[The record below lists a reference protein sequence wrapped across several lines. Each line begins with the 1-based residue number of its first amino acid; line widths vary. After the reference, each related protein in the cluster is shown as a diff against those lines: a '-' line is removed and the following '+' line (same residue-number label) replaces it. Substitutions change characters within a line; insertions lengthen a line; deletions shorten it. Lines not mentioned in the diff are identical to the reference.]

1 MIQEAIQALRSSHF
15 VLIHDDKGRENEIDM
30 VIAGEKI
37 SPEHIAVMRKDGG
50 GLICLAI
57 SQDFAFKLGL
67 TYMQNILQAVSSI
80 NPVFAK
86 LTSGKSPYG
95 DDPSFSIA
103 INHRGTYTGITDFDR
118 ALTISKMSEIC
129 KRIDT
134 GGINEFANN
143 FRAPGHVPILIAS
156 KKLLQDRTGHTE
168 LCIYL
173 AQLANLT
180 AAMVICEMLDN
191 ETHRALSITKAKT
204 YSTKYQIPLLEADEL
219 RACAK
224 VA

>member
-1 MIQEAIQALRSSHF
+1 LIQEAIQALRSSHF

-57 SQDFAFKLGL
+57 SHDSAFKLGL

-103 INHRGTYTGITDFDR
+103 INHRDTYTGITDFDR

-134 GGINEFANN
+134 GGINEFANC

-180 AAMVICEMLDN
+180 AAVVICEMLDN

-204 YSTKYQIPLLEADEL
+204 YSTKYQIPLIEADEL

>member
-1 MIQEAIQALRSSHF
+1 LIQEAIQALRSSHF

-57 SQDFAFKLGL
+57 SHDSAFKLGL

-103 INHRGTYTGITDFDR
+103 INHRDTYTGITDFDR

-134 GGINEFANN
+134 GGINEFANS

-180 AAMVICEMLDN
+180 AAVVICEMLDN

-204 YSTKYQIPLLEADEL
+204 YSTKYQIPLIEADEL

>member
-57 SQDFAFKLGL
+57 SHDSAFKLGL

-103 INHRGTYTGITDFDR
+103 INHRDTYTGITDFDR

-134 GGINEFANN
+134 GGINEFANC
-143 FRAPGHVPILIAS
+143 FRAPGHVPLLIAS

-168 LCIYL
+168 LCVYL

-180 AAMVICEMLDN
+180 AAVVICEMLDN

-204 YSTKYQIPLLEADEL
+204 YSTKYQIPLIEADEL

>member
-57 SQDFAFKLGL
+57 SHDFAFKLGL

-95 DDPSFSIA
+95 DNPSFSIA
-103 INHRGTYTGITDFDR
+103 INHRDTYTGITDFDR

-173 AQLANLT
+173 AHLANLT
-180 AAMVICEMLDN
+180 GSSGNL
-191 ETHRALSITKAKT
+191 
-204 YSTKYQIPLLEADEL
+204 
-219 RACAK
+219 
-224 VA
+224 

>member
-1 MIQEAIQALRSSHF
+1 LIQEAIQALRSSHF

-57 SQDFAFKLGL
+57 SHDSAFKLGL

-103 INHRGTYTGITDFDR
+103 INHRDTYTGITDFDR

-134 GGINEFANN
+134 GGINEFANC
-143 FRAPGHVPILIAS
+143 FRAPGHVPLLIAS

-180 AAMVICEMLDN
+180 AAVVICEMLDN

-204 YSTKYQIPLLEADEL
+204 YSTKYQIPLIEADEL

>member
-57 SQDFAFKLGL
+57 SHDSAFKLGL

-103 INHRGTYTGITDFDR
+103 INHRDTYTGITDFDR

-134 GGINEFANN
+134 GGINEFANC
-143 FRAPGHVPILIAS
+143 FRAPGHVPLLIAS

-180 AAMVICEMLDN
+180 AAVVICEMLDN

-204 YSTKYQIPLLEADEL
+204 YSTKYQIPLIEADEL

>member
-1 MIQEAIQALRSSHF
+1 
-15 VLIHDDKGRENEIDM
+15 
-30 VIAGEKI
+30 
-37 SPEHIAVMRKDGG
+37 MRKEGG

-57 SQDFAFKLGL
+57 SHDFAFKLGL

-103 INHRGTYTGITDFDR
+103 INHRETYTGITDFDR
-118 ALTISKMSEIC
+118 ALTISKMSEIF

-156 KKLLQDRTGHTE
+156 KKLLQDRTGLTE
-168 LCIYL
+168 LCIDL

-180 AAMVICEMLDN
+180 AAVVICEMLDN

>member
-1 MIQEAIQALRSSHF
+1 LIQEAIHALRSSHF

-57 SQDFAFKLGL
+57 SHDLAFKLGL

-86 LTSGKSPYG
+86 LTSGKPPYG

-103 INHRGTYTGITDFDR
+103 INHRDTYTGITDFDR

-134 GGINEFANN
+134 GGINEFANC

-180 AAMVICEMLDN
+180 AAVVICEMLDN

-204 YSTKYQIPLLEADEL
+204 YSTKYQIPLIEADEL

>member
-57 SQDFAFKLGL
+57 SHDSAFKLGL

-103 INHRGTYTGITDFDR
+103 INHRDTYTGITDFDR

-134 GGINEFANN
+134 GGINEFANS

-180 AAMVICEMLDN
+180 AAVVICEMLDN

-204 YSTKYQIPLLEADEL
+204 YSTKYQIPLIEADEL

>member
-1 MIQEAIQALRSSHF
+1 
-15 VLIHDDKGRENEIDM
+15 
-30 VIAGEKI
+30 
-37 SPEHIAVMRKDGG
+37 
-50 GLICLAI
+50 
-57 SQDFAFKLGL
+57 
-67 TYMQNILQAVSSI
+67 
-80 NPVFAK
+80 
-86 LTSGKSPYG
+86 
-95 DDPSFSIA
+95 
-103 INHRGTYTGITDFDR
+103 
-118 ALTISKMSEIC
+118 MSEIC

-134 GGINEFANN
+134 GGINEFANC
-143 FRAPGHVPILIAS
+143 FRAPGHVPLLIAS

-180 AAMVICEMLDN
+180 AAVVICEMLDN

-204 YSTKYQIPLLEADEL
+204 YSTKYQIPLIEADEL

>member
-1 MIQEAIQALRSSHF
+1 MIREAIQALRSSHF

-57 SQDFAFKLGL
+57 SHEFALKLGL
-67 TYMQNILQAVSSI
+67 TFMQNILQAVSSI

-103 INHRGTYTGITDFDR
+103 INHRDTYTGITDFDR

-180 AAMVICEMLDN
+180 AAVVICEMLDN